1 MKVSR
6 VLTIGIAL
14 VSMWAVA
21 AVGNPAMW
29 LTGEVRVVGLLI
41 VPIVASLL
49 VLYFDWR
56 AELQRRILSERDDGH
71 DVRKSAWASSA
82 RAIE

>member
-1 MKVSR
+1 MKAWR

-14 VSMWAVA
+14 VSLWAAA
-21 AVGNPAMW
+21 AVGNPPMS
-29 LTGEVRVVGLLI
+29 LTGEVRVVGLVI

-56 AELQRRILSERDDGH
+56 AKLQRRILFERDDGH
-71 DVRKSAWASSA
+71 NS
-82 RAIE
+82 

>member
-1 MKVSR
+1 MKGSR

-29 LTGEVRVVGLLI
+29 LTGEVQVVGLVI

-49 VLYFDWR
+49 VVLR
-56 AELQRRILSERDDGH
+56 LAG
-71 DVRKSAWASSA
+71 KAAASDSF
-82 RAIE
+82 